1 MNMGTLKKKKYDLA
15 DYAFIISA
23 ICFLVALVLKVK
35 CPGKYMFHIMGIT
48 LDWVVMF
55 YYIAEAALVGSIAD
69 WFAVTALFETPWI
82 CNLIPVKAVK
92 EHTALLPK
100 SKANF
105 IDNCGS
111 MVEEEF
117 LTKRSLLAVKKD
129 VHFVDEAVGYLT
141 VDENRS
147 KLEQLLCKFSEETL
161 KGLDT
166 ARLSLKIESYVKSSL
181 RDLDAKDKVLSI
193 INEILGKNQNE
204 KMYDDFIA
212 LIHDKASSSSTRE
225 FIMNKIREYFENES
239 NKSLKGRLM
248 NLAAKT
254 KLFNVINEDEL
265 AEEFHI
271 ACIAT
276 SKALKED
283 TQLRQWFI
291 DKANE
296 SIQNILKEPMW
307 FKIIE
312 DIQEEAIDNL
322 VIHKNLKQVLD
333 ELIKE
338 MCQPIEEMD
347 NTGRSITPIQLIVN
361 AATNTLIY
369 EFKSND
375 ILRNDVESYLHHFGG
390 LVILRMQSMVGGV
403 IKTIMSEMS
412 DEKLNDVVKSKIWI
426 DLRNIRLNGTCIG
439 GLIGG
444 ICYAVKCLI
453 IA

>member
-23 ICFLVALVLKVK
+23 ICFLVALGLKVK
-35 CPGKYMFHIMGIT
+35 CPGEYMFHIMGIA

-100 SKANF
+100 GKANF

-117 LTKRSLLAVKKD
+117 LTKESLLAVKKE
-129 VHFVDEAVGYLT
+129 VRFVDEVVGYLAN
-141 VDENRS
+141 DENRS
-147 KLEQLLCKFSEETL
+147 KLEYLLCKFSEETL

-166 ARLSLKIESYVKSSL
+166 EKLSLKLESYVKSSL
-181 RDLDAKDKVLSI
+181 RDLDAKNKVLSI
-193 INEILGKNQNE
+193 VNEILDKNKNE
-204 KMYDDFIA
+204 KMYDDCIA
-212 LIHDKASSSSTRE
+212 LIYDKVSSSSTRE
-225 FIMNKIREYFENES
+225 FIRDKIREHFENES
-239 NKSLKGRLM
+239 NKSLEGRLT

-254 KLFNVINEDEL
+254 KLFNVIIEDEL
-265 AEEFHI
+265 VDAFHA
-271 ACIAT
+271 ACIKT

-291 DKANE
+291 DKTNE
-296 SIQNILKEPMW
+296 SIRNMLKEPMW

-312 DIQEEAIDNL
+312 DIQEEATDNL

-333 ELIKE
+333 ELRNE
-338 MCQPIEEMD
+338 MCQPIEERD
-347 NTGRSITPIQLIVN
+347 NTGRSITPLQLTVN

-369 EFKSND
+369 QLKSND
-375 ILRNDVESYLHHFGG
+375 GLRKDVESYLHHVSE

-412 DEKLNDVVKSKIWI
+412 DEKLNDVVKSKICI

-444 ICYAVKCLI
+444 ICYAIKCVI